1 MPAFRLT
8 LAAVL
13 GLWPFASQA
22 ATVRDVDLGL
32 SFQGHSYLDVEIYDL
47 TGSAPELVYA
57 TEWLTEDQD
66 IWGLPRIFADF
77 AIGDLLRFSARI
89 QPEATIPAST
99 CQLGPYDCSA
109 ASEAELAGDDFGLF
123 FGVSEALTGS
133 LLEGGSIIYA
143 FLPEPV
149 SFAVLES
156 GFGASWTL
164 WRASF
169 TVVDILPQPAS
180 IPLPASALLI
190 PTALAGLQFIR
201 RRNTK
206 RVAGNIASSEC

>member
-1 MPAFRLT
+1 MPALRLI
-8 LAAVL
+8 LATVL
-13 GLWPFASQA
+13 GFLPFASQA
-22 ATVRDVDLGL
+22 ATVRDINLGL
-32 SFQGHSYLDVEIYDL
+32 SFQGHSHLDVEIYDL
-47 TGSAPELVYA
+47 RGSAPELVYA

-66 IWGLPRIFADF
+66 IWGLPRIFTAF

-89 QPEATIPAST
+89 QPEATIQAPT

-109 ASEAELAGDDFGLF
+109 ASEAELADDDFGLF

-133 LLEGGSIIYA
+133 LLEGGSIIYD

-149 SFAVLES
+149 SFVVLES

-169 TVVDILPQPAS
+169 AVVDTLPQPTP
-180 IPLPASALLI
+180 IPLPASVLLL
-190 PTALAGLQFIR
+190 PLAFAWFGR
-201 RRNTK
+201 VRHRNPGD
-206 RVAGNIASSEC
+206 VQ